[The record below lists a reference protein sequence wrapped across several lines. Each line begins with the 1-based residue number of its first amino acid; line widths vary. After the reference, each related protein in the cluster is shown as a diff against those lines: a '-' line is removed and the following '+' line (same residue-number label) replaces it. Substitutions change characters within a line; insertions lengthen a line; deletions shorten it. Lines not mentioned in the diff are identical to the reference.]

1 MSACCESFQLSLL
14 AMTFPLASRSES
26 VGSASGV
33 ATPALAS
40 DGPSARTRTR
50 YKVVA
55 LPPMM
60 VPRINTSLPVP
71 TNARA
76 AQVRRLRVC
85 TWINIVNFRQ
95 PDGGGHCLSLEE
107 DSVSPGRKS
116 NQNRSVEIIRRGE
129 SRRPNLR
136 LLHVFSIVVSCD
148 ERAGVI
154 EQVKGQTA
162 QGSRNPKGSQ

>member
-1 MSACCESFQLSLL
+1 MCFIFFIFFLEIFMFFFFFS
-14 AMTFPLASRSES
+14 SRRRHTRCGRDWS
-26 VGSASGV
+26 
-33 ATPALAS
+33 S
-40 DGPSARTRTR
+40 DVCSSDLR

-95 PDGGGHCLSLEE
+95 PDAGGHYLSLEE

-116 NQNRSVEIIRRGE
+116 NQNRSVEIIRRANPVA
-129 SRRPNLR
+129 R
-136 LLHVFSIVVSCD
+136 IYACCVSFQLSL
-148 ERAGVI
+148 AAMSAPVWI
-154 EQVKGQTA
+154 EQVKGQT
-162 QGSRNPKGSQ
+162 G